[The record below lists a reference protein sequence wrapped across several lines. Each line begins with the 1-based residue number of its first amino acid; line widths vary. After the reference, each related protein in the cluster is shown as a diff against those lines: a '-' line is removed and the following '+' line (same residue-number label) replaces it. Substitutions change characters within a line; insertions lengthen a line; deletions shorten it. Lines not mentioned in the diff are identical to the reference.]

1 MGKLTMSLD
10 KPINDL
16 KSQYKK
22 SHIIICQTPTSTA
35 SVDGSNQMK
44 ADGTLPRKKG
54 YIYIYTVNHTTSPD
68 RHVTHQE
75 ILLIIHSSSFAS
87 HQLTIFSTRVLG
99 YHKRSR
105 YSPYKQPSLVK
116 FANKKTDIHTPSHAY
131 VTTRKKRRVKQ
142 YAKG

>member
-54 YIYIYTVNHTTSPD
+54 PD